1 MIKSFSLLFSSVFLF
16 AGCTQNPPLKKMQ
29 KKDSISLQ
37 NNSCVLSNISESK
50 HNKNS
55 CIKIINATGI
65 GVTPTTGVY
74 SQPQALA
81 MARRAAILDAYK
93 ALAEKL
99 YGIKV
104 NSKDTIK
111 NMVLQNS
118 DLKAYVS
125 GLIRGANIEEES
137 YKNGMY
143 KVTMII
149 QINVKEWNK
158 YLQTMSAY

>member
-1 MIKSFSLLFSSVFLF
+1 MKKSFYLLFSSVFLF
-16 AGCTQNPPLKKMQ
+16 AGCTQNPPLKKMTNPNNV
-29 KKDSISLQ
+29 SMQ
-37 NNSCVLSNISESK
+37 NTCVLSNIPEPK
-50 HNKNS
+50 NNKNS
-55 CIKIINATGI
+55 CIEVINATGI

-93 ALAEKL
+93 SLAEKL

-104 NSKDTIK
+104 NGKDTIR

-118 DLKAYVS
+118 DLKAYVN
-125 GLIRGANIEEES
+125 GLIKGANIEEES

-143 KVTMII
+143 KVTMSIK
-149 QINVKEWNK
+149 INVKDWNK
-158 YLQTMSAY
+158 YLQNMSAY